1 MKNLRLSNHCFTG
14 SFPATAVLTIWAVL
28 FSGMTTIARQK
39 DDDFKW
45 EEAAEEVLTLPF
57 PQRFIDS
64 LRKSYKVTLPEKPLR
79 TINHIVPFRGETLVY
94 DIGWGPFKAG
104 YVILTSN
111 YDAAQGTLRI
121 GGKALSNNFVGAFY
135 RMRDFVITHLDATG
149 LYPLFFEQ
157 HLREGKKYRSDGWIL
172 YDYAQKKI
180 HVKERRL
187 KTLDA
192 PAFVND
198 YLSVLTVIRTRR
210 FAPGDTFALPLY
222 VDKKI
227 HTMYFLCRER
237 KTLSIESGDVL
248 CLMLEPRLVGDK
260 GNFNKK
266 DKLEVWFTDDSL
278 KRPVL
283 IKSKIKVGSIT
294 ARLINHT
301 AGKAKKAPEAKQ
313 PAPDTLPALDTVQAG
328 TAQDTLSDTA
338 DSTAAGLEPQPVE
351 TGTAIAPGD
360 SSGTPSD
367 TAASSSQ

>member
-1 MKNLRLSNHCFTG
+1 MRMTAHFPAVSFHAIAALTILTVLCTG
-14 SFPATAVLTIWAVL
+14 SHMAAVA
-28 FSGMTTIARQK
+28 AQK

-45 EEAAEEVLTLPF
+45 EEAAKEVVTLPF

-79 TINHIVPFRGETLVY
+79 TINHSVPFRGETLVF

-111 YDAAQGTLRI
+111 FDAAQGTLRI

-135 RMRDFVITHLDATG
+135 RMRDYVITHLDATG

-172 YDYAQKKI
+172 YDHMHKKI
-180 HVKERRL
+180 QVKERHC

-198 YLSVLTVIRTRR
+198 YLSVLYLIRTRA
-210 FAPGDTFALPLY
+210 FAPGDTFTLPLY
-222 VDKKI
+222 VDKKV
-227 HTMYFLCRER
+227 HTMYFICRER
-237 KTLSIESGDVL
+237 KTLSIESGGVP
-248 CLMLEPRLVGDK
+248 CLVLEPKLVGDK

-266 DKLEVWFTDDSL
+266 DKLEVWFTDDTF

-294 ARLINHT
+294 ARLINHS
-301 AGKAKKAPEAKQ
+301 
-313 PAPDTLPALDTVQAG
+313 AG
-328 TAQDTLSDTA
+328 TAKKITMKPPEAVMAPPLDSAPTAPPFPPQDSTAESPDTAGGGGPADTLSDTA
-338 DSTAAGLEPQPVE
+338 SPAR
-351 TGTAIAPGD
+351 
-360 SSGTPSD
+360 
-367 TAASSSQ
+367 

>member
-1 MKNLRLSNHCFTG
+1 MRMTVH
-14 SFPATAVLTIWAVL
+14 FPAVSFHAIAALTLLTVLWSGLRMAAVA
-28 FSGMTTIARQK
+28 AQK

-45 EEAAEEVLTLPF
+45 EEAAKEVVTLPF

-79 TINHIVPFRGETLVY
+79 TINHSVPFRGETLVF

-104 YVILTSN
+104 YVILTANFDST
-111 YDAAQGTLRI
+111 QGTFRI

-135 RMRDFVITHLDATG
+135 RMRDYVITHLDATG

-172 YDYAQKKI
+172 YDHSHKTI
-180 HVKERRL
+180 HVKERHL

-198 YLSVLTVIRTRR
+198 YLSVLYLIRTRT
-210 FAPGDTFALPLY
+210 FAPGDTFTLPLY

-227 HTMYFLCRER
+227 HSMYFICRER
-237 KTLSIESGDVL
+237 KTLSIESGDVP
-248 CLMLEPRLVGDK
+248 CLVLEPKLVGDK

-266 DKLEVWFTDDSL
+266 DKLEVWFTDDKY

-283 IKSKIKVGSIT
+283 IKSKIKVGAIT
-294 ARLINHT
+294 ARLINHS
-301 AGKAKKAPEAKQ
+301 
-313 PAPDTLPALDTVQAG
+313 AG
-328 TAQDTLSDTA
+328 TAKKSTVKPPEAVAVPLPDSMSARPLPLKDSTAQSPDTADDGGPADTLSDTA
-338 DSTAAGLEPQPVE
+338 SPAR
-351 TGTAIAPGD
+351 
-360 SSGTPSD
+360 
-367 TAASSSQ
+367 

>member
-1 MKNLRLSNHCFTG
+1 MAALAIL
-14 SFPATAVLTIWAVL
+14 AVL
-28 FSGMTTIARQK
+28 FSGMTAIAKQK
-39 DDDFKW
+39 DNDFKW

-79 TINHIVPFRGETLVY
+79 TVNHNVPFRGETLVY

-135 RMRDFVITHLDATG
+135 RMRDYVISHLDATG

-172 YDYAQKKI
+172 YDHSQKKI
-180 HVKERRL
+180 HVKERRF

-198 YLSVLTVIRTRR
+198 YLSVLPLIRTRT

-227 HTMYFLCRER
+227 HTMYFICRER
-237 KTLSIESGDVL
+237 KTLSIESGDVP
-248 CLMLEPRLVGDK
+248 CLVLEPKLVGDK

-266 DKLEVWFTDDSL
+266 DKLKVWFTDDSL

-283 IKSKIKVGSIT
+283 IKSKIKVGAIT
-294 ARLINHT
+294 ARLINHS
-301 AGKAKKAPEAKQ
+301 
-313 PAPDTLPALDTVQAG
+313 AG
-328 TAQDTLSDTA
+328 TAKKTVVQQQPRAVTEPPPDTAPATGQLPLKDSETSKDTTASGDSADTLSDTTATDNPA
-338 DSTAAGLEPQPVE
+338 DTL
-351 TGTAIAPGD
+351 
-360 SSGTPSD
+360 SD
-367 TAASSSQ
+367 TTATGNPADTLSDTVSPAR